1 MLQYAN
7 RSRPMNIAVVG
18 AGWAGL
24 AAAQRLKQ
32 YGHAVTVFEAAQ
44 TLGGRARRV
53 HSRAL
58 NTHIANG
65 QHILLG
71 ASTETLALLRPLGM
85 DPAVLFHRERHT
97 HIDRASRWDRVSQDM
112 E

>member
-58 NTHIANG
+58 NPHIDNG
-65 QHILLG
+65 QHILRG
-71 ASTETLALLRPLGM
+71 AYTETMALMRALGL
-85 DPAVLFHRERHT
+85 DRLEGHRVGNGGVRKGS
-97 HIDRASRWDRVSQDM
+97 SRWARYH
-112 E
+112 